1 MIELRQH
8 KKDMDF
14 SSFDYVFEDVKK
26 FEDVL
31 PFLLPKLE
39 GEWRILLVE
48 PKLSYIRTYL
58 DTSIIPSY
66 LNLIITVEPNQLE
79 HLYLERPQLVEKER
93 TSWDIYMDLIKEFPI
108 PMDDKAMRELYYR
121 TGQKEENL
129 RAALDQLLDYPVI
142 TMREINRHFAPV
154 NRVYANQVMRAFL
167 FGRYKQAWAMLSM
180 LEREI
185 GSTVAFYALRKN
197 IRKLFSEKCKY
208 LQNET
213 VTEKTVERVDGYTII
228 LMYWLFETA
237 TSPDQLY
244 PILLMFERRET
255 PC

>member
-121 TGQKEENL
+121 TGPKEENL
-129 RAALDQLLDYPVI
+129 RAALDQLLDYPYI

-154 NRVYANQVMRAFL
+154 NRV
-167 FGRYKQAWAMLSM
+167 
-180 LEREI
+180 
-185 GSTVAFYALRKN
+185 
-197 IRKLFSEKCKY
+197 
-208 LQNET
+208 
-213 VTEKTVERVDGYTII
+213 
-228 LMYWLFETA
+228 
-237 TSPDQLY
+237 
-244 PILLMFERRET
+244 
-255 PC
+255 